1 MNCIVNGVTVKRTVE
16 NVQYVP
22 GLIYGLLARKSLNQ
36 KGIRIAVEDGGCKIT
51 HRNGTILAEVLP
63 TSGRLYFLNLASYPI
78 TPLPTTT
85 ALAATPSFDLI
96 HKRLAHP
103 GKDTLQTMIRKELV
117 SGLKGV
123 PDESK
128 DFTCDVCVRGKMVR
142 GPFQD
147 GHLHANERLGRLHSN
162 VCGPMDV
169 TSLGG
174 NRYFCLLVNDRSG
187 YIWYRPIA
195 RKSDFSA
202 WFIKM
207 DNLFLN
213 QFGTHIKTLCSNGG
227 GEYVNDI
234 LESYC
239 SSNSI
244 ILERSI
250 AHTPEQNGVA
260 E

>member
-1 MNCIVNGVTVKRTVE
+1 MVAEPHSGDAPEVCAAQSNSPPKRWIFDTGCTDHLSPNRSDFISYTPFVTPRGIRLGNASLLLSLGEGTVKLNCIVNGVTVKRTVE

-22 GLIYGLLARKSLNQ
+22 GLIYGLLTGKSLNQ

-51 HRNGTILAEVLP
+51 HRNGTILAEALP

-128 DFTCDVCVRGKMVR
+128 DFTCDA
-142 GPFQD
+142 
-147 GHLHANERLGRLHSN
+147 L
-162 VCGPMDV
+162 
-169 TSLGG
+169 
-174 NRYFCLLVNDRSG
+174 
-187 YIWYRPIA
+187 
-195 RKSDFSA
+195 
-202 WFIKM
+202 
-207 DNLFLN
+207 
-213 QFGTHIKTLCSNGG
+213 
-227 GEYVNDI
+227 
-234 LESYC
+234 
-239 SSNSI
+239 
-244 ILERSI
+244 
-250 AHTPEQNGVA
+250 
-260 E
+260 